1 MLENAKNWPVFHPLT
16 ILDATEQLL
25 TVPPALPLW
34 SIPVAARFSSVAPMR
49 GRMKIDKPHA

>member
-25 TVPPALPLW
+25 TVPPALPSLEH
-34 SIPVAARFSSVAPMR
+34 PVAARFPL
-49 GRMKIDKPHA
+49 GRAHARANEN